1 MKKLKNNSGVSITTL
16 VITIVVML
24 IIAGVAVTNSTRMI
38 DDSIAAKK
46 DAATFEDNEII
57 RALLM
62 NALTDKN
69 EITGYALV
77 DGSLEVIDE
86 SGETYGTNY
95 HLIPGGKADEA
106 LGVIREKLGDANLE
120 AYKGI
125 TAPYVVDYYT
135 GEYKRIEE
143 IKFKN

>member
-1 MKKLKNNSGVSITTL
+1 MKRLKNNSGVSITTL

-24 IIAGVAVTNSTRMI
+24 IIAGVAIGTSTQII
-38 DDSIAAKK
+38 DDSVEAKK
-46 DAATFEDNEII
+46 EAAIFEDNETI

-62 NALTDKN
+62 NAITDKN
-69 EITGYALV
+69 VITGYALI
-77 DGSLEVIDE
+77 DGSLEVVDE
-86 SGETYGTNY
+86 EGNEYGTNY
-95 HLIPGGKADEA
+95 YLIPGGKEDEA
-106 LGVIREKLGDANLE
+106 LTIIRDKIGDSSAT

-143 IKFKN
+143 IKFK